1 PAVLPDGRNVLLLKV
16 LMTNACENDCFYC
29 ANRCSRDFPRLS
41 FRPEELAE
49 LFMSL
54 YHNRRVQGLFLSSA
68 ISRGSAATMEKM
80 IKTAEIL
87 RLKHKFGGYI
97 HLKILPGASFDYVQ
111 RAVELASRVSVNLEA
126 PSKGRL
132 LKITSS
138 KDFEN
143 DLLLRMKW
151 VKSLTSQE
159 NFLPA
164 GQTTQFVVGAA
175 DESDREILETT
186 DYLYREVNLTRAYF
200 SAFQPLKDTPLEEH
214 PPTPLMREHRLY
226 QADFL
231 LRRYGFKFNEIVF
244 DERGNL
250 PLDMDPKMAWVLK
263 HPREFPVEINK
274 ADGNTL
280 LRVPGIG
287 PKSAAR
293 IIKARAKNKFY
304 TLDELKEV
312 GVVVKRAAPFILID
326 GRPQGESTQLPLKTL
341 PLCSDI

>member
-1 PAVLPDGRNVLLLKV
+1 MK
-16 LMTNACENDCFYC
+16 
-29 ANRCSRDFPRLS
+29 
-41 FRPEELAE
+41 
-49 LFMSL
+49 
-54 YHNRRVQGLFLSSA
+54 
-68 ISRGSAATMEKM
+68 KM

-151 VKSLTSQE
+151 VKSLTSRE

-200 SAFQPLKDTPLEEH
+200 SAFQPLKDTPLEA
-214 PPTPLMREHRLY
+214 L
-226 QADFL
+226 
-231 LRRYGFKFNEIVF
+231 
-244 DERGNL
+244 
-250 PLDMDPKMAWVLK
+250 
-263 HPREFPVEINK
+263 
-274 ADGNTL
+274 
-280 LRVPGIG
+280 
-287 PKSAAR
+287 S
-293 IIKARAKNKFY
+293 
-304 TLDELKEV
+304 
-312 GVVVKRAAPFILID
+312 
-326 GRPQGESTQLPLKTL
+326 STR
-341 PLCSDI
+341 